1 MTIANLIDKEI
12 IDGVKLGNYK
22 LLDGFYRD
30 NKQTYLSWA
39 YKYFKISNE
48 ESEDIYH
55 DAFEA
60 LVRQIIL
67 GKLDNL
73 QYTLKSYFFG
83 ITKYLILTKFR
94 KKKVSNLENK
104 KLELQMALNGLQTT
118 TPDFDEE
125 DKRLKIIVECIKSLS
140 PGCQS
145 ILNLFYNE
153 NKSMKEIAVL
163 LNYKNDDVVKAQK
176 MRCTTDLRFCVKSNV
191 DY

>member
-104 KLELQMALNGLQTT
+104 NGLQTT